1 MWRKPQLWIGILV
14 SIACLAAIF
23 LFIDSAELLAALRTA
38 KPSYLIVAV
47 GCLIIYMLLR
57 AVRWRFMLENKISV
71 QRVFHLQNIGYM
83 LTQILP
89 LRLGD
94 PARAVL
100 VGSEPKIT
108 VGQGLATMVVER
120 LLDMLA
126 IIVLLPFT
134 LTAVP
139 ALPAWMQAG
148 ARTSGVLAIGAIG
161 VVVLAANFRNVISIL
176 LKRLHIPGRLIKLT
190 DDLLA
195 GLGTLTHW
203 RSGLTLTL
211 LSILPWIPII
221 FAYQFV
227 MRSVGLSPTYLQAG
241 FVVCAGALSI
251 ALPSSP
257 GQVGVFHAGVTLAI
271 VALGMSETNGASFAF
286 LYHAINFT
294 FIVALGLIGLS
305 HTQSTIGNIIRQTR
319 QLGQQK

>member
-1 MWRKPQLWIGILV
+1 MWRKPQLWIGILI

-23 LFIDSAELLAALRTA
+23 FFIDSAELLSALRTA
-38 KPSYLIVAV
+38 QPTDLIIAV
-47 GCLIIYMLLR
+47 GFLFIYMWLR
-57 AVRWRFMLENKISV
+57 AVRWAFMLENKIHV
-71 QRVFHLQNIGYM
+71 WRVFHLQNIGYM

-100 VGSEPKIT
+100 VGSEPDLT
-108 VGQGLATMVVER
+108 VGKGLATMVVER

-134 LTAVP
+134 LAIVP
-139 ALPAWMQAG
+139 ALPDWMRTG
-148 ARTSGVLAIGAIG
+148 AQTSGVLAIGAIG
-161 VVVLAANFRNVISIL
+161 VVVLAANFRSRIPPIL
-176 LKRLHIPGRLIKLT
+176 TRLRIPQRLIDLA

-195 GLGTLTHW
+195 GLNTMTHW
-203 RSGLTLTL
+203 RSGLTLII

-221 FAYQFV
+221 FGYLFV
-227 MRSVGLSPTYLQAG
+227 MRSVGLTPTYLQAG

-257 GQVGVFHAGVTLAI
+257 GQVGVFHAGATLA
-271 VALGMSETNGASFAF
+271 VVTLGMSETAGASFAF

-294 FIVALGLIGLS
+294 FIVVLGVIGLTR
-305 HTQSTIGNIIRQTR
+305 TQATLGNIVEQTR
-319 QLGQQK
+319 QLGKQS

>member
-1 MWRKPQLWIGILV
+1 MWRKPQLWIGIIISL
-14 SIACLAAIF
+14 ACLAAIF
-23 LFIDSAELLAALRTA
+23 FFIDSAELINVLRTA
-38 KPSYLIVAV
+38 QPSYLVIAV
-47 GCLIIYMLLR
+47 GFLLLYMWLR
-57 AVRWRFMLENKISV
+57 AVRWRFMLENKISIL
-71 QRVFHLQNIGYM
+71 RVFHLQNIGYM

-100 VGSEPKIT
+100 VGSEPDLT

-134 LTAVP
+134 LATVP
-139 ALPAWMQAG
+139 ALPDWMQTG
-148 ARTSGVLAIGAIG
+148 AQTSGVLAIGAIG
-161 VVVLAANFRNVISIL
+161 VVVLAANFRSYLPPL
-176 LKRLHIPGRLIKLT
+176 LARFRIPQKLIDLV
-190 DDLLA
+190 DDLLK
-195 GLGTLTHW
+195 GLNTLTHW
-203 RSGLTLTL
+203 RSGLTLTV

-221 FAYQFV
+221 FGYQFV

-257 GQVGVFHAGVTLAI
+257 GQVGVFHAGATLAV
-271 VALGMSETNGASFAF
+271 VALGMSQTAGASFAF

-294 FIVALGLIGLS
+294 LIVILGVIGLS
-305 HTQSTIGNIIRQTR
+305 RTQSTLSNIVQRTR
-319 QLGQQK
+319 KLGK

>member
-1 MWRKPQLWIGILV
+1 MWRKPQLWIGIFISL
-14 SIACLAAIF
+14 SCLAAIF
-23 LFIDSAELLAALRTA
+23 FFIDAAELLAALRTA
-38 KPSYLIVAV
+38 QPGYLIVAI
-47 GCLIIYMLLR
+47 GFLLIYMLLR
-57 AVRWRFMLENKISV
+57 AVRWRFMLENKLSV
-71 QRVFHLQNIGYM
+71 LRVFHLQNIGYM

-100 VGSEPKIT
+100 VGSQPNLT
-108 VGQGLATMVVER
+108 VEQGLATMVVER

-134 LTAVP
+134 LAAVP
-139 ALPAWMQAG
+139 ALPDWMQAG

-161 VVVLAANFRNVISIL
+161 IVILAANSRDAVSALLARFHVPAKLISL
-176 LKRLHIPGRLIKLT
+176 A
-190 DDLLA
+190 DNLLA
-195 GLGTLTHW
+195 GLNTLTHW
-203 RSGLTLTL
+203 RSGLILTL

-221 FAYQFV
+221 FAYQLI
-227 MRSVGLSPTYLQAG
+227 MLSVGLTPTYLQAG

-257 GQVGVFHAGVTLAI
+257 GQVGVFHAGVTLAV
-271 VALGMSETNGASFAF
+271 VALGMSETGGATFAF

-294 FIVALGLIGLS
+294 FIIIIGIIGLWR
-305 HTQSTIGNIIRQTR
+305 TQSTLGNVIQQTR
-319 QLGQQK
+319 QLGKSS